1 MCYEQILCKIMISWS
16 LLLHRFSNY
25 RGLMMGRGLED
36 DLDPWKKR
44 RYFSTASAFGG
55 KDTIFMSS

>member
-1 MCYEQILCKIMISWS
+1 MI
-16 LLLHRFSNY
+16 
-25 RGLMMGRGLED
+25 GRGLED

-44 RYFSTASAFGG
+44 RFFSTASAFGG